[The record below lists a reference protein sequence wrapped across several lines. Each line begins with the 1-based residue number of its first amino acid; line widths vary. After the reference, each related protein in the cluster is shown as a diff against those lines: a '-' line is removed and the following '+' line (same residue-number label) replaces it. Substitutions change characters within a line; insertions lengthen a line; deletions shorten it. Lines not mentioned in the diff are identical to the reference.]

1 MGKKGL
7 GGFIKGIFVESVE
20 DEDFDDLPE
29 LPTSEQ
35 NHEMPDVKE
44 PKADTPKQELS
55 VNKEIVELIK
65 NVMDD
70 NNLDGYD
77 YYEFMQSVAE
87 QKDMPSEKKKFE
99 VVFSVIKGMGIT
111 SEHLLNTADHYMS
124 VIEKHQEEFN
134 ATIDA
139 EEHDKVVKLKEQAE
153 GIEGDITAKT
163 EQIEALKAEI
173 EQLHNQKVD
182 IMDEALSNEAKITK
196 YRQEGVL
203 AYKLFIGQIK
213 DGKNKINQY
222 IGTDRK
228 EEA

>member
-1 MGKKGL
+1 MGKGL
-7 GGFIKGIFVESVE
+7 GGFIKGIFVETAE

-55 VNKEIVELIK
+55 VNKEIVEMIK
-65 NVMDD
+65 NVMED

-111 SEHLLNTADHYMS
+111 SEHLMKTADHYMS

-139 EEHDKVVKLKEQAE
+139 EEHEKVIQLKEQAE

-173 EQLHNQKVD
+173 EQLHNKKVD

-196 YRQEGVL
+196 YRQEGTL

-213 DGKNKINQY
+213 DGKGKINQY

-228 EEA
+228 DEA